1 MIKEWFPLWVDLRI
15 IWQFL
20 LKHRFSGHNPT
31 TSNSVVPVEG
41 PSDCIL
47 NKLISDQDADDC
59 FLLSIDMLAL
69 WYRTIMS
76 NAEVWHPW
84 PSSIKSSR
92 APQLLWQLLYTFPNT
107 FWGGSITSNMIQ
119 SISTKGQGSSYYLQ
133 ADGLMLLQKTCFH
146 S

>member
-1 MIKEWFPLWVDLRI
+1 MTEKSCSNNQCSHDKGMVPTLSRSKNYLA
-15 IWQFL
+15 FL
-20 LKHRFSGHNPT
+20 LKHRFSGHNLT

-92 APQLLWQLLYTFPNT
+92 APQLL
-107 FWGGSITSNMIQ
+107 
-119 SISTKGQGSSYYLQ
+119 
-133 ADGLMLLQKTCFH
+133 
-146 S
+146 